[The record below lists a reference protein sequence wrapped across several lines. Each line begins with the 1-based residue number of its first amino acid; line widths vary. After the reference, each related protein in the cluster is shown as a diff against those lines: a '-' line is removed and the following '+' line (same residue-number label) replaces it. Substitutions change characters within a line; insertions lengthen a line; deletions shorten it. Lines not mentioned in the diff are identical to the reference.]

1 MRVRTE
7 PPATVVFFLLGAIL
21 GLASGPASFQASL
34 RGTRPGPAGAGP
46 EPVRVLILS
55 GENNH
60 DWKSTTPKLKAIL
73 EESGRFKADITE
85 RPGLFTGRSLEPYD
99 LVLSN
104 WNVFGREPAAA
115 RWPDEARRAYLDFV
129 RRGKGHVVVHAGSS
143 SFPDWGE
150 YGRLTLAA
158 WKNGQTTHGPRH
170 EFAVRIDDAAHPVT
184 AGMTPFRIVDELWNR
199 PGVSDGAKVLASS
212 YSATDREGTGRWEPA
227 VLAGR
232 FGAGRSV
239 TLLLGHDAESMDNP
253 GFQTLLRRGVEWAA
267 IGRVEAPAGSA
278 ANKWRWEKQDDAS
291 LALVGPGG
299 PVWRFRYDQA
309 LDIPYFHPL
318 NTVEGRTMTADRPPD
333 HIWHH
338 GLWFSWKFIN
348 KVNYWEVDPKTGRP
362 AGRTSWTDVRVTAR
376 DDQSARIAMD
386 LAYRPLGEEV
396 PVLTE
401 KRTIGIS
408 APDIEGV
415 YAIDWTGV
423 FTAERAVVLD
433 RTPLPGEPDGQVWG
447 GYAGLS
453 LRLAGNLDGRQ
464 VMTSEGPVG
473 EMTDDRYR
481 GRHAAVEYSGLL
493 DGQPSGAAI
502 CDFPGNPR
510 SPTPWYVIKSAEMSF
525 FTPAVLCY
533 EPLTLRPGERV
544 TLRYRVLVHPG
555 RWDAERLRREHARFA
570 RESRDPHKEPDP

>member
-1 MRVRTE
+1 
-7 PPATVVFFLLGAIL
+7 
-21 GLASGPASFQASL
+21 
-34 RGTRPGPAGAGP
+34 
-46 EPVRVLILS
+46 
-55 GENNH
+55 
-60 DWKSTTPKLKAIL
+60 
-73 EESGRFKADITE
+73 
-85 RPGLFTGRSLEPYD
+85 
-99 LVLSN
+99 
-104 WNVFGREPAAA
+104 
-115 RWPDEARRAYLDFV
+115 
-129 RRGKGHVVVHAGSS
+129 
-143 SFPDWGE
+143 
-150 YGRLTLAA
+150 
-158 WKNGQTTHGPRH
+158 
-170 EFAVRIDDAAHPVT
+170 
-184 AGMTPFRIVDELWNR
+184 
-199 PGVSDGAKVLASS
+199 
-212 YSATDREGTGRWEPA
+212 
-227 VLAGR
+227 
-232 FGAGRSV
+232 V

-267 IGRVEAPAGSA
+267 TGRVETPAGSA
-278 ANKWRWEKQDDAS
+278 ANIWRWEKQDDVS
-291 LALVGPGG
+291 LALVGLGG
-299 PVWRFRYDQA
+299 PVWLFRYDQA

-318 NTVEGRTMTADRPPD
+318 NTVDGRTLTADRPPD

-362 AGRTSWTDVRVTAR
+362 AGRTSWTNVQVTAR
-376 DDQSARIAMD
+376 DDHSARIAMD

-401 KRTIGIS
+401 KRAIGIS
-408 APDIEGV
+408 APDTEGV
-415 YAIDWTGV
+415 YAIDWTGI

-481 GRHAAVEYSGLL
+481 GRHTAVEYSGLL
-493 DGQPSGAAI
+493 DGQSSGTAI
-502 CDFPGNPR
+502 CDFPGNPK

-533 EPLTLRPGERV
+533 EPITLRPGERI

-555 RWDAERLRREHARFA
+555 RWDAARLRREHDRFV
-570 RESRDPHKEPDP
+570 RESRHPREEPVP

>member
-1 MRVRTE
+1 MRARTV
-7 PPATVVFFLLGAIL
+7 PPAKIVFFLLGSIL
-21 GLASGPASFQASL
+21 GLASGTTSFQASL
-34 RGTRPGPAGAGP
+34 RGTRPSPPGAGP
-46 EPVRVLILS
+46 RQIRILILS

-60 DWKSTTPKLKAIL
+60 DWESTSPKLEAIL
-73 EESGRFKADITE
+73 KKSSRFNVDITE
-85 RPGLFTGRSLEPYD
+85 TPALLTDRFLEPYD
-99 LVLSN
+99 IVLSN
-104 WNVFGREPAAA
+104 WNVFGLEPAVTG
-115 RWPDEARRAYLDFV
+115 WPDEARRAYLDFV

-150 YGRLTLAA
+150 YGRLTLAS
-158 WKNGQTTHGPRH
+158 WKNGQTTHSPRH
-170 EFAVRIDDAAHPVT
+170 EFTVRIEDASHPVT
-184 AGMTPFRIVDELWNR
+184 AGMEPFRIFDELWNK
-199 PGVSDGAKVLASS
+199 PGISDGASVLASS
-212 YSATDREGTGRWEPA
+212 YSAPDQEGTGRWEPA

-239 TLLLGHDAESMDNP
+239 TLLLGHDSLSMDNP

-267 IGRVEAPAGSA
+267 TGRVEGPAGLA
-278 ANKWRWEKQDDAS
+278 GPPWRWEKQDNAF
-291 LALVGPGG
+291 LALAGPAG

-309 LDIPYFHPL
+309 LDVPYFHPL
-318 NTVEGRTMTADRPPD
+318 NTVDGRTMTADRPPD
-333 HIWHH
+333 HVWHH

-362 AGRTSWTDVRVTAR
+362 AGRTSWSDVRVTAG
-376 DDQSARIAMD
+376 DDHSARIAMA
-386 LAYRPLGEEV
+386 LAYRPAGEEV

-401 KRTIGIS
+401 KRTIDIS
-408 APDIEGV
+408 APDVEGV

-453 LRLAGNLDGRQ
+453 LRLAENLDGRQ
-464 VMTSEGPVG
+464 VMTVDGPVG

-481 GRHAAVEYSGLL
+481 GRHAAVDYSGLVE
-493 DGQPSGAAI
+493 GRPSGAAI

-510 SPTPWYVIKSAEMSF
+510 SPAPWYVIKSEEMSF

-533 EPLTLRPGERV
+533 EPMTLRPGERI

-555 RWDAERLRREHARFA
+555 RWDSTRLRREHELFA
-570 RESRDPHKEPDP
+570 REPRDSK